1 MEAPSA
7 KRARVVSEADP
18 GLVENASS
26 PEQLQA
32 ATSGETQVPPRVHP
46 LFQRGTRKAKNVY
59 LIRHG
64 ESAGYNYK
72 EDVELTRA
80 GVEQAAMLQQ
90 RLADLK
96 AEVILVSP
104 LRRALHTCQL
114 SSGVGQ
120 TIVEVLPILAEQ
132 LSTPGDIGSHPR
144 KLMTQFPMY
153 AEELLKLSSE
163 WQKDV
168 CGPHRPSRSCESLA
182 HLRTRVGKFR
192 QQLMSR
198 REQTIVV
205 IGHSSFFRELAS
217 TKRRLQHC
225 EIYNLKV

>member
-1 MEAPSA
+1 MTARSLTGRAEFSSA
-7 KRARVVSEADP
+7 
-18 GLVENASS
+18 
-26 PEQLQA
+26 Q
-32 ATSGETQVPPRVHP
+32 
-46 LFQRGTRKAKNVY
+46 
-59 LIRHG
+59 
-64 ESAGYNYK
+64 
-72 EDVELTRA
+72 
-80 GVEQAAMLQQ
+80 
-90 RLADLK
+90 
-96 AEVILVSP
+96 VSP

-182 HLRTRVGKFR
+182 SAAYHL
-192 QQLMSR
+192 
-198 REQTIVV
+198 
-205 IGHSSFFRELAS
+205 ELCSNGNIPLYANDEVACIS
-217 TKRRLQHC
+217 CAVMAGAPAYTGWQ
-225 EIYNLKV
+225 V